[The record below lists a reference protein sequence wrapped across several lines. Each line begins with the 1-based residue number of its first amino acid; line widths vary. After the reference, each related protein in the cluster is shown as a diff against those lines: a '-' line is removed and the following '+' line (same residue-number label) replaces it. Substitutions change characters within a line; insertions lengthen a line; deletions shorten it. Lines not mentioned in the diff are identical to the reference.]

1 MQLKLAGPGDAA
13 GVLAL
18 YDSLR
23 HTDGCTWDE
32 DYPSMREIETDIRNG
47 ALFIDTDGRG
57 VRAAISVC
65 ADEELEEMN
74 VWSESTL
81 PAGSFMR
88 VAVRADAQN
97 RGIAREMVRFALNE
111 LKKRGF
117 RGVHILVG
125 RENYAAQRCY
135 APFGFKIVAET
146 EKYGVN
152 WQCMEGEL

>member
-23 HTDGCTWDE
+23 NAPGCTWDE
-32 DYPSMREIETDIRNG
+32 DYPGMIEIDGDIQRG
-47 ALFIDTDGRG
+47 DLYIDTDERG

-65 ADEELEEMN
+65 VDDELEEMN

-97 RGIAREMVRFALNE
+97 RGIAREMVRFALDE
-111 LKKRGF
+111 LKRRGF

-125 RENYAAQRCY
+125 RENFAAQRCY
-135 APFGFKIVAET
+135 APFGFRIAAEM

-152 WQCMEGEL
+152 WHCMEGEL